1 MPVASILLSV
11 GDDQASICGA
21 TLCART
27 TNGVPRRTLSVP
39 MAALHQ
45 AAACIGA
52 ASALLY
58 DWTTLDPTI
67 MHSVRIF
74 EWLSSASVAGTC
86 IARLTSARHCCRRRD
101 CRVTAHSARCTTPA
115 L

>member
-45 AAACIGA
+45 AAACIGF
-52 ASALLY
+52 
-58 DWTTLDPTI
+58 D
-67 MHSVRIF
+67 
-74 EWLSSASVAGTC
+74 SSSYRMIGFFKPAT
-86 IARLTSARHCCRRRD
+86 RERRAITFSI
-101 CRVTAHSARCTTPA
+101 VIP
-115 L
+115 

>member
-1 MPVASILLSV
+1 
-11 GDDQASICGA
+11 
-21 TLCART
+21 
-27 TNGVPRRTLSVP
+27 

-86 IARLTSARHCCRRRD
+86 IARLSDKRPTLLPDVAIAGLPRIL
-101 CRVTAHSARCTTPA
+101 PA
-115 L
+115 AQRQR